1 MISKLFSFIVL
12 MNLPL
17 FQYYLV
23 LFYNLL
29 RLIFDCMESH
39 GIFNT
44 QLHSFFSHW
53 NSVSTELGNSYD
65 CLA

>member
-1 MISKLFSFIVL
+1 